1 MSPIVVFDGD
11 MLAYKAAFSTETEAD
26 MGTPGQPKWFACE
39 DRPRAREAF
48 DEMLLEITGAV
59 GSTPDQAVLCFTSKS
74 MWRRTLFPEYKVSR
88 KGTRSPIGLRD
99 FKRELLERENS
110 FMYDNIEADDLMGLF
125 ATMDEREVIIASGD
139 KDLLQIP
146 GKHVWMNPPT
156 VESRERLYK
165 SEEAGRLIEDLGN
178 GHVLQTT
185 TPEWSEEFFYI
196 QTITGDSSDDIPG
209 ACAGVGPVKA
219 KNTLRK
225 SEKAGPLGYWET
237 VVQLFEKGQRFPN
250 PRSAAIRNARLVRI
264 LRTGEY
270 NFQTHEVKPWNP
282 PTTSRPHALS
292 PNG

>member
-1 MSPIVVFDGD
+1 
-11 MLAYKAAFSTETEAD
+11 
-26 MGTPGQPKWFACE
+26 
-39 DRPRAREAF
+39 
-48 DEMLLEITGAV
+48 
-59 GSTPDQAVLCFTSKS
+59 
-74 MWRRTLFPEYKVSR
+74 
-88 KGTRSPIGLRD
+88 
-99 FKRELLERENS
+99 
-110 FMYDNIEADDLMGLF
+110 MYDNIEADDLMGLF

-178 GHVLQTT
+178 GYVLQTT

-196 QTITGDSSDDIPG
+196 QAITGDSSDDIPG

-225 SEKAGPLGYWET
+225 SEKAGPVGYWET

-270 NFQTHEVKPWNP
+270 NFQTHEVKPWDP
-282 PTTSRPHALS
+282 PIMSRPHALS